1 MNIPETYKALFLKDY
16 EGKVESFYTAEKPMP
31 IVKDG
36 EVLIKM
42 HYSVINPSDL
52 MFVRGLYGI
61 KKKLPK
67 AGGFEGSGVV
77 VAKGAGVNLQI
88 GTRVACVSTSEDG
101 TWAEYVITNESSC
114 LPLLDSVS
122 MEEGSMLFVNPLTCY
137 AMVDEVIRYG
147 SSAFVQTAAA
157 SALGKMAIRLAKK
170 KNLQVIN
177 IVRKEEQVEA
187 LKKEGAEWILNSE
200 SPNFDKEF
208 YKISKKTN
216 ANFLLDAVGGEIA
229 SKLFLL
235 LPNKSKILSY
245 GNLSEKNFEVSPGLL
260 IFQDKKIEGFWLTY
274 WLMKM
279 NREELLRHS
288 EEVQKLLPECF
299 VSTVN
304 KKFPI
309 QAGFEALEYY
319 KNHMTAGKVLFD
331 MTQGE

>member
-1 MNIPETYKALFLKDY
+1 
-16 EGKVESFYTAEKPMP
+16 
-31 IVKDG
+31 
-36 EVLIKM
+36 
-42 HYSVINPSDL
+42 
-52 MFVRGLYGI
+52 
-61 KKKLPK
+61 
-67 AGGFEGSGVV
+67 
-77 VAKGAGVNLQI
+77 
-88 GTRVACVSTSEDG
+88 
-101 TWAEYVITNESSC
+101 
-114 LPLLDSVS
+114 
-122 MEEGSMLFVNPLTCY
+122 
-137 AMVDEVIRYG
+137 MVDEVIRYG
-147 SSAFVQTAAA
+147 STAFVQTAAA

-177 IVRKEEQVEA
+177 IVRKEEQVET
-187 LKKEGAEWILNSE
+187 LKKEGAEIILNSE

-260 IFQDKKIEGFWLTY
+260 IFQDKKVEGFWLTY
-274 WLMKM
+274 WLMKL
-279 NREELLRHS
+279 NREQLLQHS

-299 VSTVN
+299 ASHVN
-304 KKFPI
+304 QKFPLK
-309 QAGFEALEYY
+309 AGFEALEYY